1 MIVNTKGDCVY
12 AMQGTAASGTGKK
25 KAARK
30 KTPETV
36 LTDSQ
41 MSDLQAE
48 LDRTGVAMETVQER
62 YRIAAP
68 ETMSEAV
75 YKRVM
80 EALAKTKS
88 AA

>member
-1 MIVNTKGDCVY
+1 MVVNTKGDCVY
-12 AMQGTAASGTGKK
+12 AMQGSAASGTGKK
-25 KAARK
+25 KAAKK
-30 KTPETV
+30 KTPEAA

-62 YRIAAP
+62 YKIGEP

-75 YKRVM
+75 YRRVM

>member
-1 MIVNTKGDCVY
+1 MY
-12 AMQGTAASGTGKK
+12 S
-25 KAARK
+25 
-30 KTPETV
+30 
-36 LTDSQ
+36 
-41 MSDLQAE
+41 LQAE

-62 YRIAAP
+62 YKIGEP

-75 YKRVM
+75 YRRVM